1 VPVSPAY
8 SVRAVRPGSWY
19 PERPSTLKRPG
30 PGRRTA
36 ARQVAWWHRR
46 RKTVNNPTAATR
58 SHFLRLRIRPA
69 SRDIPTP
76 PDISPP
82 ACWLIGQ
89 WPRGAVVI
97 ASDSVVASGT

>member
-1 VPVSPAY
+1 LGQQRLPGFVVPRTAFHPQ
-8 SVRAVRPGSWY
+8 
-19 PERPSTLKRPG
+19 RPG

-76 PDISPP
+76 PDVSPP
-82 ACWLIGQ
+82 ARWLIGQ
-89 WPRGAVVI
+89 WPRGAVV
-97 ASDSVVASGT
+97 AGFGVASGT